1 MNTRVKICGITRL
14 EDAQIAAQA
23 GADALGFVFYPP
35 SPRAVTAE
43 VAGPIVRSLPAFVTA
58 TGLFVDATAD
68 EVSSLLEQVPL
79 DLLQFHGDESPEFCQ
94 SFGRPYIKALRMQP
108 GVDIAALANSY
119 TDARGI
125 LLDAYVAGVPGGTGE
140 VFDWQAIPQ
149 GLAKPLILAG
159 GLNVDNVRLAIEQ
172 VQPWAVDV
180 SGGVEADKGIKDA
193 EKVHA
198 FMHAVRTGNS
208 R

>member
-14 EDAQIAAQA
+14 EDALVAARA

-35 SPRAVTAE
+35 SPRVVTAE
-43 VAGPIVRSLPAFVTA
+43 VAGPIVRQLPAFVTA
-58 TGLFVDATAD
+58 TGLFVDATAEEINAVLD
-68 EVSSLLEQVPL
+68 QVPL
-79 DLLQFHGDESPEFCQ
+79 DLLQFHGDESPGFCR

-108 GVDIAALANSY
+108 GVDIAAQANSY
-119 TDARGI
+119 EDARGI
-125 LLDAYVAGVPGGTGE
+125 LLDAYVAGVPGGTGQ
-140 VFDWQAIPQ
+140 VFDWQSIPQ
-149 GLAKPLILAG
+149 ALAKPLILAG

-180 SGGVEADKGIKDA
+180 SGGIEVGRGIKDA
-193 EKVHA
+193 DKIRD
-198 FMHAVRTGNS
+198 FMHEVRSSNA